1 MKMQKEENNG
11 FLTEYIEHMDQ
22 AELDFGRMALEVAEE
37 ITIKMKEKS
46 LSKADLAK
54 RLGTSRAYVTKVLTG
69 DANLS
74 LKTLAK
80 VQNALEAKSDF
91 YLNTDNTEDGISF
104 RSAPSKNFVKNFEK
118 NYEKTTPGQN
128 NEDISIAA

>member
-1 MKMQKEENNG
+1 MQKEENNG

-80 VQNALEAKSDF
+80 VQNALEAK
-91 YLNTDNTEDGISF
+91 
-104 RSAPSKNFVKNFEK
+104 FEYNK
-118 NYEKTTPGQN
+118 L
-128 NEDISIAA
+128 